1 MLAILI
7 FMVLTNSYIV
17 LRFSPTQ
24 YLKLHRFRGQLLYIK
39 AIAIGSFI
47 VFLAYAIERFLFTTS
62 IPNSIENESTI
73 FKLFIISLIIS
84 FGYMLLSH
92 LSLIYKG
99 FKCEC
104 GQIKE
109 LLIKWHRNGKNMVFK
124 QLLQDSPIDV
134 ILLSS
139 LEKDK
144 FLLISMSDRKAYVG
158 RVVSMGE
165 PNELDGPDQ
174 EIAIVPVM
182 SGYRDKDTMQ
192 LQLTTV
198 YEKVNDKDPLIV
210 LRQEN
215 IVSVCEYI
223 ESLYTASQKIN

>member
-1 MLAILI
+1 MLAIFI
-7 FMVLTNSYIV
+7 FMVLTNSYVV
-17 LRFSPTQ
+17 LRLSPTQ

-39 AIAIGSFI
+39 AIAVGSFI
-47 VFLAYAIERFLFTTS
+47 VFLAYTIERFLPS
-62 IPNSIENESTI
+62 ISEGIENENTI
-73 FKLFIISLIIS
+73 FELFIISLIIS
-84 FGYMLLSH
+84 FGYVFLCH
-92 LSLIYKG
+92 ISLIYKG

-104 GQIKE
+104 GQIKG
-109 LLIKWHRNGKNMVFK
+109 LLIKWHGNGKNMVVK

-139 LEKDK
+139 LENEK

-182 SGYRDKDTMQ
+182 SGYRDKDTME

-198 YEKVNDKDPLIV
+198 YEKVNDKDPVIV

-223 ESLYTASQKIN
+223 ESLYTASHKSH